1 MTHGE
6 LSIATSSICN
16 QISKEG
22 QTKQYGNEFPSSN
35 NAGLDVKEYENEVK
49 ANKDEEKRNRIF
61 YIEKDPR
68 VEKRVNEIKSEGK
81 YHKNDKISN
90 NNISEGLE
98 QGAPGKLSPSAPR
111 YYQESEVPC
120 DETGK
125 KTIKNHDPLVDK
137 FVRQVRVT
145 SVLIFIAGIITSS
158 FLSILNFTMGFMV
171 FASTTGFFGG
181 LLLSEA
187 LFYRSMEAKA

>member
-6 LSIATSSICN
+6 LSIARSSICSP
-16 QISKEG
+16 ISKEC

-35 NAGLDVKEYENEVK
+35 NAGLDVKEYENEVE

-61 YIEKDPR
+61 YIEKDPG

-81 YHKNDKISN
+81 YHQNDKISN

-111 YYQESEVPC
+111 YYQESEIPC

-125 KTIKNHDPLVDK
+125 KTIKNLDPLVDK

-145 SVLIFIAGIITSS
+145 SVLIFIAGIITYS
-158 FLSILNFTMGFMV
+158 FLSILNFTIGFMV

-187 LFYRSMEAKA
+187 LFYRSMEVKA